1 MFALALRSL
10 RQRPGRATA
19 TLLSAFLGAAV
30 VMTFNSL
37 HDTAARPGVDSV
49 SAESLSTAAG
59 VVGGY
64 GTLLVFFAIASTLTV
79 NVRQRGAEMELL
91 RCSGATPA
99 QIRRM
104 VVGEAVAIAL
114 AGAVLAI
121 GPAMLGGRALLGVF
135 QDGGQVA
142 RSVDYSFGPVALGSG
157 IGITVPAA
165 AFLAV
170 RRVTLRPRP
179 RGRARTFLA
188 YAALVAGGAAV
199 CSTFAFSAED
209 AALMAPPAYG
219 AILLSV
225 GCALLAPRLLECLL
239 DRLPLAGPSGYL
251 AVRNLRRRAAE
262 MSGVLMPLI
271 LFTCMASATLT
282 MQAVESDAIRA
293 SGVPKSVD
301 AKNLETLNLTVVGVI
316 VVFCCVM
323 LINSLYAATT
333 YRGREFGQQRLVG
346 ATPGAGA
353 RGGRRRGS
361 DPDGDGCLLRH
372 PGRARR
378 GPRVQRRPHGL
389 PVAGPGTWYLA
400 RRRRGRGRGDP
411 GDRPVHGPPHP
422 ADAGRGGGDPGR
434 VNGRRTVGRG
444 RDMRAGA
451 ALAPDRPSGHDG
463 LQGRRFPPPGSR
475 PRRGR

>member
-1 MFALALRSL
+1 MFALALCSL

-114 AGAVLAI
+114 VGAVLAI

-135 QDGGQVA
+135 QDSGQVA
-142 RSVDYSFGPVALGSG
+142 RSVDHSFGPVALGSG
-157 IGITVPAA
+157 IGITVSAAAGA

-170 RRVTLRPRP
+170 RRVTLRRRP

-188 YAALVAGGAAV
+188 YAALLAGGAAV

-225 GCALLAPRLLECLL
+225 GCALLAPRLLEGLL
-239 DRLPLAGPSGYL
+239 DRLPLTGPSGYL

-282 MQAVESDAIRA
+282 MQAVESDAIKA

-346 ATPGAGA
+346 ATPRQVLGVVGAEGLILTVTGVFLGTVA
-353 RGGRRRGS
+353 GLAGVLAFSAVRTDS
-361 DPDGDGCLLRH
+361 PW
-372 PGRARR
+372 PGQGPGIWLAVVAVAAAVTLGTILFTARR
-378 GPRVQRRPHGL
+378 TLRTPA
-389 PVAGPGTWYLA
+389 VAAVTLVA
-400 RRRRGRGRGDP
+400 
-411 GDRPVHGPPHP
+411 
-422 ADAGRGGGDPGR
+422 
-434 VNGRRTVGRG
+434 
-444 RDMRAGA
+444 
-451 ALAPDRPSGHDG
+451 
-463 LQGRRFPPPGSR
+463 
-475 PRRGR
+475 